1 MKILLLSP
9 NQINRYNWGHQLFRN
24 EISRQ
29 TPVRY
34 YGQGFKGFDPKLSVK
49 EIIDKKCK
57 WKPDVILTYGW
68 RYSKDFKGLEEI
80 DDIAKVHITVD
91 YGRPAGI
98 PKQNEFFKKNKY
110 DLVFAI
116 TLNAWRL
123 LRDNNVCDKIE
134 MLPFS
139 VDINKYKPLG
149 MQKKDQI
156 LASFTA
162 RSDIYPNRAK
172 VQQAAK
178 QTGYPTVTKRIVHEK
193 LIRCINSSKICLTS
207 NNIFKSFSMRYTETM
222 ACGGF
227 LLADEPE
234 DMGYLGYV
242 DQKHFV
248 IYNDIPDLVHKIKYY
263 MKHDTEREKIAKQG
277 MKFVR
282 KYHSSRKRVFVML
295 EIIKERL
302 GL

>member
-1 MKILLLSP
+1 
-9 NQINRYNWGHQLFRN
+9 
-24 EISRQ
+24 
-29 TPVRY
+29 
-34 YGQGFKGFDPKLSVK
+34 
-49 EIIDKKCK
+49 
-57 WKPDVILTYGW
+57 
-68 RYSKDFKGLEEI
+68 
-80 DDIAKVHITVD
+80 
-91 YGRPAGI
+91 
-98 PKQNEFFKKNKY
+98 
-110 DLVFAI
+110 
-116 TLNAWRL
+116 
-123 LRDNNVCDKIE
+123 